1 MASLVSRR
9 NIKVNL
15 PEFVIRALEHRVA
28 EANSIEV
35 PGEDAALNDIV
46 EWYLVGAISV
56 RDVAVLDQQMPGFAN
71 AVTKWLTE
79 TDFEF

>member
-1 MASLVSRR
+1 MSRR

-28 EANSIEV
+28 EANNIQV
-35 PGEDAALNDIV
+35 PGEDVALNDIV

-56 RDVAVLDQQMPGFAN
+56 RDVAVLNQQMPGFAK

>member
-1 MASLVSRR
+1 MASLMSRR

-28 EANSIEV
+28 EANNIQV
-35 PGEDAALNDIV
+35 PGEDVALNDIV

-56 RDVAVLDQQMPGFAN
+56 RDVAVLNQQMPGFAK